1 MKLMPNVPL
10 SQFAKELV
18 HEVQEDD
25 VFNGAAVLGFYL
37 TLAVF
42 PAMVFLMATIPYLP
56 IPNVDQAIMDAL
68 RQALPASAAQ
78 MFAGVVQEITSQQR
92 GGLLSLGLLGALW
105 ATSTGMYAVMQ
116 QLNVSYDV
124 KESRGFVKARAVAIG
139 LSLLFVVLVLGA
151 FSLIVAGG
159 MLQEWLGERFGLSQG
174 LLTVFV
180 IFRWL
185 MIVSALTLAFALI
198 YYLAPNVK
206 QKFAFITVGS
216 VLGVLM
222 LMAASLGFAWYAQN
236 FGGYDAT
243 YGSIGAVIIL
253 MLWLYIAGLSILF
266 GSQVNALIEH
276 HTAGGKDKGE
286 QVAGQKQHDP
296 VVARRAAAAAPDR
309 GD

>member
-1 MKLMPNVPL
+1 MKIKPDVPL
-10 SQFAKELV
+10 TQFARELA

-25 VFNGAAVLGFYL
+25 VFNGAAALGFYL
-37 TLAVF
+37 TLAIF
-42 PAMVFLMATIPYLP
+42 PAMVFLMAAIPYLP
-56 IPNVDQAIMDAL
+56 IPHVDQAIMDAL
-68 RQALPASAAQ
+68 RQTLPATAAD
-78 MFAGVVQEITSQQR
+78 MLSGVVKEVTSQER

-124 KESRGFVKARAVAIG
+124 KESRGFLKARAVAIG
-139 LSLLFVVLVLGA
+139 LSLLFIVLVLGA

-159 MLQEWLGERFGLSQG
+159 MLQDWLGARFGLSQP

-180 IFRWL
+180 VFRWV
-185 MIVSALTLAFALI
+185 MIVAGLTLAFALI

-206 QKFAFITVGS
+206 QKFAFITPGS

-222 LMAASLGFAWYAQN
+222 LMGASLGFAWYAQN
-236 FGGYDAT
+236 IGDYDAT

-266 GSQVNALIEH
+266 GSQINALIEH
-276 HTAGGKDKGE
+276 HAAGGKDKGE

-296 VVARRAAAAAPDR
+296 AAARRAAAAAPERR
-309 GD
+309 G